1 MASTGRGT
9 PLRGRH
15 PSSVVSLSPVA
26 CCSVRDIHTRTAL
39 RNRRTQ
45 LTPQDLFNIQPK
57 RANWDLKR
65 DMTNR
70 MAKLER
76 RTNEAIAT
84 IFRESVS
91 DEAMSGSSL
100 YRRTNAS
107 SSFHPF
113 IYLCPRAGSDP
124 PEPRLRTLR
133 ELLGF

>member
-1 MASTGRGT
+1 MGFDEDERWRGRGT
-9 PLRGRH
+9 ARTRDGEHSAGNTLREDIAR
-15 PSSVVSLSPVA
+15 
-26 CCSVRDIHTRTAL
+26 CSVWNVYSRTAL

-84 IFRESVS
+84 IFREW
-91 DEAMSGSSL
+91 GSSL
-100 YRRTNAS
+100 YRQTDTS
-107 SSFHPF
+107 WSLH
-113 IYLCPRAGSDP
+113 
-124 PEPRLRTLR
+124 RTLSSGG
-133 ELLGF
+133 L